1 MRPATSPYADLLAQ
15 VPVRAHTGM
24 IDGVDTAWWD
34 YGPTDRPVDLIM
46 VHGFRGDHHGLEPF
60 VAALGPRVRVLI
72 PDLPGFGS
80 TQTFA
85 GTADISAYAQWLASF
100 VTAHGP
106 SAAILGHSFGSI
118 VVAAARSLG
127 VSPPATILVN
137 PIAANALTG
146 PRAVMTKLAV
156 GYYKISAWLPERWG
170 YALLRNKAIVRVMS
184 VTMAKTKDKNL
195 RRWIHGQHD
204 QYFSVFDGRRAV
216 LEAFQTSV
224 RNDVSQFA
232 SSLTGPVLMIV
243 ADRDDITSLPR
254 QRELAAQLENAT
266 LHVIDGV
273 GHLVHYEAAVEA
285 ATAMRSFL
293 RLPAVRS

>member
-1 MRPATSPYADLLAQ
+1 M
-15 VPVRAHTGM
+15 
-24 IDGVDTAWWD
+24 
-34 YGPTDRPVDLIM
+34 
-46 VHGFRGDHHGLEPF
+46 
-60 VAALGPRVRVLI
+60 
-72 PDLPGFGS
+72 
-80 TQTFA
+80 
-85 GTADISAYAQWLASF
+85 
-100 VTAHGP
+100 
-106 SAAILGHSFGSI
+106 
-118 VVAAARSLG
+118 
-127 VSPPATILVN
+127 SPPATILVN